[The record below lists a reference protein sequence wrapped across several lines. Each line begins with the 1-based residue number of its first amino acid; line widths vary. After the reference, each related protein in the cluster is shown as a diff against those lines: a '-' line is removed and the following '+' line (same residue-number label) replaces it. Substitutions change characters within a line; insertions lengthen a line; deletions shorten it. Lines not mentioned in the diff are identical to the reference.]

1 MSAPA
6 LHSLPGPEPE
16 NTKQKLRSPGLRL
29 AQQFEAICYWLTMA
43 SLATATVY
51 LAYRTVSNA
60 PPPDPTALGWGASTP
75 QWMVDCLPLFVS
87 GICLCEAGHSF
98 YKGMRSWK
106 EIAVGAGFLLL
117 RSLTQWLPALA
128 SLTHR

>member
-43 SLATATVY
+43 SLAIATVY
-51 LAYRTVSNA
+51 LAYRTVSNRRRQIQRRSA
-60 PPPDPTALGWGASTP
+60 GVRAHRNGWSI
-75 QWMVDCLPLFVS
+75 VCRFS
-87 GICLCEAGHSF
+87 
-98 YKGMRSWK
+98 
-106 EIAVGAGFLLL
+106 
-117 RSLTQWLPALA
+117 
-128 SLTHR
+128 

>member
-1 MSAPA
+1 MV
-6 LHSLPGPEPE
+6 
-16 NTKQKLRSPGLRL
+16 
-29 AQQFEAICYWLTMA
+29 
-43 SLATATVY
+43 SLAVATVY
-51 LAYRTVSNA
+51 LAYRAVSNA
-60 PPPDPTALGWGASTP
+60 APPDPTQLGWGASTP

-117 RSLTQWLPALA
+117 RGLTQWLPALA